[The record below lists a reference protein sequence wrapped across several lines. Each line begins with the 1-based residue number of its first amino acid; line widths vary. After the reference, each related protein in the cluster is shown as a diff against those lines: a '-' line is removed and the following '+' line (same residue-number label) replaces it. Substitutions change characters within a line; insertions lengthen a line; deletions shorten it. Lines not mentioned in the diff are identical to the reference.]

1 MKSTRLTGAL
11 ALFCCSLAFS
21 ACGDSKKGGGGGTGS
36 GGDGGSSGDG
46 GTAGSGGNAGN
57 GGSGADGG
65 SNGAGAT
72 GGAGVGG
79 SSGDAGAAGEPGE
92 AGAAGAG
99 ATDTGPACEGTADA
113 CDGFDNSDDC
123 LAQAG
128 CAPVVGGCSPVM
140 TCGNLPMASCDA
152 QGDCEW
158 DADEEVCVIN
168 AESVCLDATAEGDC
182 PPGCMWS
189 DSEFE
194 CVGEPTSCESLEE
207 ADCSAQQGCS
217 TP

>member
-1 MKSTRLTGAL
+1 MKSIGLTGAL

-21 ACGDSKKGGGGGTGS
+21 ACGDSKKGGGGGGTGS

-46 GTAGSGGNAGN
+46 GTAGNGGNAGD

-72 GGAGVGG
+72 GGMGG

-99 ATDTGPACEGTADA
+99 ATDTGPVCEGTADA
-113 CDGFDNSDDC
+113 CDSFDNSDDC
-123 LAQAG
+123 LAQTG
-128 CAPVVGGCSPVM
+128 CAPVMGGCSPVIA
-140 TCGNLPMASCDA
+140 CGILPMASCEVQA
-152 QGDCEW
+152 DCEW
-158 DADEEVCVIN
+158 DADEEVCIVN
-168 AESVCLDATAEGDC
+168 SESACLAASQEADC
-182 PPGCMWS
+182 APGCSWS
-189 DSEFE
+189 DLEFE
-194 CVGEPTSCESLEE
+194 CVGEATSCESLDE